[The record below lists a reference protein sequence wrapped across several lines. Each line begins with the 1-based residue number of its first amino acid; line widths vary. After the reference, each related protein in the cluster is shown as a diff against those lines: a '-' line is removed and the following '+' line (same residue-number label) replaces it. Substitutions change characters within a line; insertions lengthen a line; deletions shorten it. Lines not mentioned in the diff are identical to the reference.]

1 MPSRRNQLQY
11 LITVAEEGQITRAA
25 NVLGVAQPVL
35 SQAIAQL
42 ESEVGIELLVRRPRG
57 VALTRAGEAFLA
69 KARLALAAETEAAE
83 IAAALARAA
92 RGALAVGFI
101 GPPPAASTPGLFST
115 FLARHSE
122 ASISFQDLP
131 FPRGTTSRWLADV
144 DVALCQTPALEPGI
158 CAHPV
163 RVEPR
168 AVVANKGHSLAA
180 RERVSVEDVLDA
192 AFIGFHPEVQPEW
205 AGFHCLDDHRGA
217 PPKHVTTDH
226 VLTSLH
232 MLGIMSSTAAI
243 TTVPEVDARVVEQV
257 LGDVVVIPLRDA
269 DPAVVSLVWR
279 EENRSPLLQAL
290 VTAAHELNPD
300 ADGV

>member
-25 NVLGVAQPVL
+25 NLLGVAQPAL

-57 VALTRAGEAFLA
+57 IALTRAGEAFLA
-69 KARLALAAETEAAE
+69 KARLALAAETEAADT
-83 IAAALARAA
+83 AAALARAA
-92 RGALAVGFI
+92 RGAMAVGFT
-101 GPPPAASTPGLFST
+101 GPPPAVSTPGLFAT
-115 FLARHSE
+115 FLGRHSH

-131 FPRGTTSRWLADV
+131 FPRGATSSWIADV
-144 DVALCQTPALEPGI
+144 DVALCHTPAVEPGI
-158 CAHPV
+158 CVHPV

-168 AVVANKGHSLAA
+168 AVVAKKGHPLAA
-180 RERVSVEDVLDA
+180 RERLSVEDVLDA
-192 AFIGFHPEVQPEW
+192 TFIGFHPEVQREW

-217 PPKHVTTDH
+217 PPEHVTADH

-243 TTVPEVDARVVEQV
+243 TTVPEVDARVAEQV
-257 LGDVVVIPLRDA
+257 LGDVVAIPLHDA

-279 EENRSPLLQAL
+279 EDNRSPLLQAL
-290 VTAAHELNPD
+290 VTAARELTPGAN
-300 ADGV
+300 GV